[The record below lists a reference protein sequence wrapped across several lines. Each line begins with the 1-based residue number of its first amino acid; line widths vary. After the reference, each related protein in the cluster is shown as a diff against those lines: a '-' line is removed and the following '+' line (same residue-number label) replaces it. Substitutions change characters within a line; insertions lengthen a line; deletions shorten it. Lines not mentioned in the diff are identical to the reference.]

1 MKKFFIVLLTMSSVF
16 TGNIFAQEITT
27 VESEQADKISEEEEK
42 RLKEEE
48 EKALKEYE
56 EMLEEMEKDQKKYEK
71 RLKKEEKFKEFI
83 STWEPV
89 DYAEIDSTK
98 MPNVITFFK
107 YSNEFFANMA
117 NVYSYI
123 DYIQVETKDTIDA
136 EGIEVTE
143 IQQLGNDGEELG
155 KRARTKNVAQA
166 TADLSLA
173 SLQAANVI
181 LSSPLALTDLTSDP
195 LAALSMGKKIKKTL
209 ATVKMGVSVIPL
221 LKYKINDNKAARKQ
235 LKNN

>member
-1 MKKFFIVLLTMSSVF
+1 MKKFLIALLAIGIMH
-16 TGNIFAQEITT
+16 TGNIFAQEVTT
-27 VESEQADKISEEEEK
+27 VESEQADKISEEEAR
-42 RLKEEE
+42 RLQEEE

-71 RLKKEEKFKEFI
+71 RLKKEAKFK
-83 STWEPV
+83 EPV
-89 DYAEIDSTK
+89 DYAEVDSTK
-98 MPNVITFFK
+98 MPNVVTFFK

-123 DYIQVETKDTIDA
+123 DYIQVETTDTIDA
-136 EGIEVTE
+136 EGVEVTE
-143 IQQLGNDGEELG
+143 VQQLGNDGEELG

-181 LSSPLALTDLTSDP
+181 LSSPLALTDLASDP

-221 LKYKINDNKAARKQ
+221 LKYKISDNKAARKQ

>member
-1 MKKFFIVLLTMSSVF
+1 MKKVLFIFFSLCLAFSE
-16 TGNIFAQEITT
+16 NIFSQEITT
-27 VESEQADKISEEEEK
+27 IESEKANKISKEEQQ
-42 RLKEEE
+42 RLQEEE

-56 EMLEEMEKDQKKYEK
+56 EMLEEMEKDQKKFEK
-71 RLKKEEKFKEFI
+71 RLKKEAKFKEFI

-89 DYAEIDSTK
+89 DYAEVDSTK

-123 DYIQVETKDTIDA
+123 DYIQIETTDTIDA

-143 IQQLGNDGEELG
+143 VQQLGNDGEELG
-155 KRARTKNVAQA
+155 KRAHTKNVAQA

-181 LSSPLALTDLTSDP
+181 LSAPLALTDLTNDP
-195 LAALSMGKKIKKTL
+195 LAALSLGKKIKKTL
-209 ATVKMGVSVIPL
+209 VTVKMGVSVIPL
-221 LKYKINDNKAARKQ
+221 LRYKVNDNKAARKQ
-235 LKNN
+235 VKNN